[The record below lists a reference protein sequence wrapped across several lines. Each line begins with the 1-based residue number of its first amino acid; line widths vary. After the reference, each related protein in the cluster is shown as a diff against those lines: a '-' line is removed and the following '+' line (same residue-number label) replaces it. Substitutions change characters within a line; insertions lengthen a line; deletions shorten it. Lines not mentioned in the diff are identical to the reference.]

1 MHPGGVEE
9 KHSTGP
15 GEVSEKCRQAQDR
28 GSRAKNW
35 RPSLCQGEVPQ
46 DQATIQE
53 TLRKE
58 PGPIQCDRKTR
69 HPLHH
74 PLSPV
79 PVLLHPPSLP
89 CITTG
94 THTTQPISSLTAA
107 TTTTATVTTIS
118 PGYGKEP
125 RESQTWPSC

>member
-1 MHPGGVEE
+1 MCPGGVEG

-15 GEVSEKCRQAQDR
+15 GEVSEKCGQAQDG

-35 RPSLCQGEVPQ
+35 QPSLHQGKVLQ
-46 DQATIQE
+46 NQAIIQE

-58 PGPIQCDRKTR
+58 PGPIRCDRETR

-74 PLSPV
+74 PPSPV
-79 PVLLHPPSLP
+79 PVPLCSPSLS

-94 THTTQPISSLTAA
+94 THMTQPIPSPTTATTTAA
-107 TTTTATVTTIS
+107 TD
-118 PGYGKEP
+118 
-125 RESQTWPSC
+125 